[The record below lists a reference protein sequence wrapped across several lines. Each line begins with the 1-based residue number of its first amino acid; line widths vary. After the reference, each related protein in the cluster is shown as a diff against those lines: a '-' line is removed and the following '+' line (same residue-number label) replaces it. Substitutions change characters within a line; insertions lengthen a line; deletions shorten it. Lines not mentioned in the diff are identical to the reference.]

1 MPGLFCAQFSM
12 RVPSVSAR
20 FSTLDTA
27 VFVFSLPGT
36 RSQSKRGEKEGKDNV
51 SPPPHPKRHGA
62 IICLTNLLS
71 TSPPPLSLNLHD
83 SCLRSFRVRDAD
95 APRPELR
102 AQPRRARPLVPAPL
116 WPPPAQSLRHRER
129 APRHQPRRDAPRL
142 PRRVGRGDR
151 EDGLARRLQGLQRL
165 AEVQQDQVEDHRR
178 AHWLGEHRAD
188 LGPAFRDDGER
199 TRKERELFRDLA
211 FFFDLSFL
219 RPFLSST
226 FPSSSHLS
234 FSLCL
239 FSLLAPPSN
248 NSWTT
253 SSA

>member
-27 VFVFSLPGT
+27 VFVFSLSGT
-36 RSQSKRGEKEGKDNV
+36 RSQSKRGRKRGERQRFP
-51 SPPPHPKRHGA
+51 SPPTPKDTGQSFVSRTFSQPRPH
-62 IICLTNLLS
+62 
-71 TSPPPLSLNLHD
+71 LSLNLHD

-151 EDGLARRLQGLQRL
+151 EDGLARRLQGRQRL

-239 FSLLAPPSN
+239 FSLLAPPPN